1 MNDSRQHKFHAL
13 VEGHAGDLYRYACWL
28 SKDSD
33 LAHDLVQETCLRAWK
48 SLDRLRDAGA
58 AKSWLFTILRR
69 EFHRV
74 LQRRPPPAAELDESL
89 HCPAPTSYDTRTEAF
104 QLRRALAELSDDY
117 REPLVLQV
125 IGGFSCNEIAVMM
138 DLSPAAVMT
147 RLFRA
152 RKSLRAVLGD
162 ESERDAVDKKVS
174 P

>member
-13 VEGHAGDLYRYACWL
+13 VEGHAEDMYRYACWL

-33 LAHDLVQETCLRAWK
+33 LARDLVQETCLRAWK
-48 SLDRLRDAGA
+48 SLDHLREAGA

-74 LQRRPPPAAELDESL
+74 LQRRPPPATQLDEGL
-89 HCPAPTSYDTRTEAF
+89 HCEAPASFDMRTEAF
-104 QLRRALAELSDDY
+104 QLRRALAELSEDY

-125 IGGFSCNEIAVMM
+125 IGGFSCNEIAEMM

-152 RKSLRAVLGD
+152 RKSLRAVLED
-162 ESERDAVDKKVS
+162 ECEGQPVKQKVS

>member
-13 VEGHAGDLYRYACWL
+13 VEGHAEDLYRYACWL

-33 LAHDLVQETCLRAWK
+33 LARDLVQETCLRAWK
-48 SLDRLRDAGA
+48 SLDRLREAGA

-69 EFHRV
+69 EFYRV
-74 LQRRPPPAAELDESL
+74 LQRRPPPAEELDEGL

-125 IGGFSCNEIAVMM
+125 IGGFSCNEIAAMM

-152 RKSLRAVLGD
+152 RKSLRAVLED
-162 ESERDAVDKKVS
+162 EHVEQKVS